1 MLFSIRKNKIQKN
14 LSKSHE
20 TEKEKKIF
28 ALTSVSVEGLA
39 ELVNAGGNLQA
50 LLEDGPLALNADVLG
65 PLDEA
70 TEIPLGLDGATDGEV
85 LGGLLNEGVQPLLD
99 LLLGDL
105 GLECGGKGG
114 NLLAL
119 ANLALTLAGGR
130 LGGGSSGGSLGSS
143 GGLLVTSG
151 LLVSGLGSGGLLGA
165 SGSGGG
171 LGGSGLGSGGRSSGL
186 GGLIYKNNSNPGG

>member
-1 MLFSIRKNKIQKN
+1 MSTPCL
-14 LSKSHE
+14 
-20 TEKEKKIF
+20 KKKGRRGCKG
-28 ALTSVSVEGLA
+28 LTSVLGEGPA
-39 ELVNAGGNLQA
+39 ELVNAGGHLQA
-50 LLEDGPLALNADVLG
+50 LLEKSPLALDADVLG
-65 PLDEA
+65 PPDKAPEV
-70 TEIPLGLDGATDGEV
+70 PLGLDSAADGEV

-119 ANLALTLAGGR
+119 ANLALALAGGR

-186 GGLIYKNNSNPGG
+186 GGLIYKKTTTIQEDNSILVPSK